1 MRVYMQQIN
10 YTIDSQRKLTDEVY
24 EICLAGDTSAITT
37 PGQFVNLRLEGFYLR
52 RPLAVCD
59 KVEGHLVLIYKT
71 IGRGT
76 DALARMNP
84 GEKLDLLV
92 GLGNGYDV
100 NACGDHP
107 LLIGGG
113 VGGPS
118 LYWLATELLAMGKDV
133 TVILG
138 FTTKDLIFYEDEF
151 RRTGAKVLI
160 TTDDGTAGTKG
171 IVCDALPEAGD
182 YDYIYA
188 CGPVPMLHDIYDTTT
203 CGGEYSF
210 AGRMGCGFGAC
221 RGCSVQTKNGVK
233 RICKEGPVLLREEIL
248 W

>member
-1 MRVYMQQIN
+1 MDQVN
-10 YTIDSQRKLTDEVY
+10 YKIDGQRRLTDEVY

-59 KVEGHLVLIYKT
+59 KVEGHLVLIYKI

-76 DALARMNP
+76 DALMHMRD

-118 LYWLATELLAMGKDV
+118 LYWLAKVLIQMGKDV

-138 FTTKDLIFYEDEF
+138 FASKDMIFYEDEF
-151 RRTGAKVLI
+151 RRLGARVLI
-160 TTDDGTAGTKG
+160 TTDDGTAGIKG
-171 IVCDALPEAGD
+171 FVADAIPLAGE
-182 YDYIYA
+182 YDYIYT
-188 CGPVPMLHDIYDTTT
+188 CGPELMLRDIYNATS
-203 CGGEYSF
+203 CPGEYSF

-221 RGCSVQTKNGVK
+221 RGCSVKTKNGVK
-233 RICKEGPVLLREEIL
+233 RICKEGPVLTRDEII

>member
-1 MRVYMQQIN
+1 MI
-10 YTIDSQRKLTDEVY
+10 
-24 EICLAGDTSAITT
+24 
-37 PGQFVNLRLEGFYLR
+37 FYLHIGYR
-52 RPLAVCD
+52 EHAAR
-59 KVEGHLVLIYKT
+59 EVLC
-71 IGRGT
+71 
-76 DALARMNP
+76 
-84 GEKLDLLV
+84 
-92 GLGNGYDV
+92 
-100 NACGDHP
+100 CGDRP

-188 CGPVPMLHDIYDTTT
+188 CGPVPMLRDIYESTD

-233 RICKEGPVLLREEIL
+233 RICKEGPVLLREEII

>member
-1 MRVYMQQIN
+1 MDQVN
-10 YTIDSQRKLTDEVY
+10 YKIDGQRRLTDEVY

-59 KVEGHLVLIYKT
+59 KVEGHLVLIYKI

-76 DALARMNP
+76 DALMHMRD

-118 LYWLATELLAMGKDV
+118 LYWLAKILIQMGKDV

-138 FTTKDLIFYEDEF
+138 FASKDMIFYEDEF
-151 RRTGAKVLI
+151 RRLGARVLI
-160 TTDDGTAGTKG
+160 TTDDGTAGIKG
-171 IVCDALPEAGD
+171 FVADAIPLAGE
-182 YDYIYA
+182 YDYIYT
-188 CGPVPMLHDIYDTTT
+188 CGPELMLRDIYNATS
-203 CGGEYSF
+203 CPGEYSF
-210 AGRMGCGFGAC
+210 AGRMGAASAPAAAAAS
-221 RGCSVQTKNGVK
+221 RQRTASSASARKA
-233 RICKEGPVLLREEIL
+233 PS
-248 W
+248 

>member
-1 MRVYMQQIN
+1 MKQVN
-10 YTIDSQRKLTDEVY
+10 YTIDGQRQLTDEVY

-37 PGQFVNLRLEGFYLR
+37 PGQFVNLRLEGLYLR

-59 KVEGHLVLIYKT
+59 VVDGHLVLIYKI

-76 DALARMNP
+76 DAMTHMQH
-84 GEKLDLLV
+84 GDKLDLLV
-92 GLGNGYDV
+92 GLGNGYNV

-118 LYWLATELLAMGKDV
+118 LYWLACKLLEMGKHV

-138 FTTKDLIFYEDEF
+138 FASKDKIFYEDEF
-151 RRTGAKVLI
+151 RRLGTDVLI
-160 TTDDGTAGTKG
+160 TTDDGTAGIKG
-171 IVCDALPEAGD
+171 FVADAIPEAGD

-188 CGPVPMLHDIYDTTT
+188 CGPEMMLRDIYNATTVD
-203 CGGEYSF
+203 GEYSF

-221 RGCSVQTKNGVK
+221 RGCSVKTKNGIK
-233 RICKEGPVLLREEIL
+233 RICKEGPVLTRGEII

>member
-1 MRVYMQQIN
+1 MKEVN

-59 KVEGHLVLIYKT
+59 VVDGHLVLIYKI

-76 DALARMNP
+76 DALMRMRN
-84 GEKLDLLV
+84 GEKLNLLV
-92 GLGNGYDV
+92 GLGNGYDKEKG
-100 NACGDHP
+100 GDHP

-118 LYWLATELLAMGKDV
+118 LYWLANELLKDGKDV
-133 TVILG
+133 KVILG
-138 FTTKDLIFYEDEF
+138 FASKDKIFYEDEF
-151 RRTGAKVLI
+151 RRLGAKVLV
-160 TTDDGTAGTKG
+160 TTDDGTAGIHG
-171 IVCDALPEAGD
+171 FVADAIPQAGE
-182 YDYIYA
+182 YYYIYA
-188 CGPVPMLHDIYDTTT
+188 CGPEMMLHDIYNATT
-203 CGGEYSF
+203 CGGQYSF

-221 RGCSVQTKNGVK
+221 RGCSVQTKNGIK
-233 RICKEGPVLLREEIL
+233 RICKEGPVLTREEII